1 MKTHS
6 GRAHV
11 EYQTIVL
18 DFADTDFTDADAT
31 QTYNLCKP
39 SLPGGDSDWLLL
51 AATSETTTAFTFSD
65 GTAINLSVGIAGFA
79 ASIIA
84 DADITSLAT
93 ELTMVNGAP
102 QLLKAADTVQAVLTV
117 SGGSSP
123 LMTEITA
130 GAVAIHLAWA
140 LTPKAIVSNI
150 AQP

>member
-1 MKTHS
+1 
-6 GRAHV
+6 
-11 EYQTIVL
+11 
-18 DFADTDFTDADAT
+18 
-31 QTYNLCKP
+31 
-39 SLPGGDSDWLLL
+39 
-51 AATSETTTAFTFSD
+51 
-65 GTAINLSVGIAGFA
+65 
-79 ASIIA
+79 
-84 DADITSLAT
+84 
-93 ELTMVNGAP
+93 MVNGAP